1 MGSGVRRNKKG
12 LVSDS
17 ELILNSESC
26 KASLVDSKN
35 KNIYICIYLYAFQEY
50 SYVFCN
56 IYRGADIRP
65 ALSDVFAAG
74 DAGFPNQSGAGDV
87 YD

>member
-1 MGSGVRRNKKG
+1 MAGNKHNC
-12 LVSDS
+12 SPIDIHS
-17 ELILNSESC
+17 FIL
-26 KASLVDSKN
+26 
-35 KNIYICIYLYAFQEY
+35 YICIYLYAFQEY

>member
-1 MGSGVRRNKKG
+1 MH
-12 LVSDS
+12 
-17 ELILNSESC
+17 
-26 KASLVDSKN
+26 SKN
-35 KNIYICIYLYAFQEY
+35 THMFFVIYIW
-50 SYVFCN
+50 
-56 IYRGADIRP
+56 GADIRP